1 MGPSQST
8 HKSDDS
14 HGQEFILPPFT
25 RDVTTTKPEAKRW
38 VKDGIVWCYAFNHAE
53 GERCFERAIEIDPEC
68 CLAYW
73 GLAFALG
80 PNYNKPWKAFD
91 RNDLKHTTLKGLE
104 ACKNA
109 EALASKASPVERA
122 LAGAIQHRYPK
133 DENDTNHARSWNS
146 AYAEAMRPVYEEF
159 KDDLDIATLYA
170 DSLMNLTPWALW
182 DVRTGKPAPGSE
194 VLEIQEVLERGIA
207 QEGGYEHIGLLHAYI
222 HVTEMSTEPEKGC
235 HADEKFVS
243 LRGGGDFYTIYRMH
257 DYHSLIYAAMFAG
270 QYGVSIKAVNQ
281 MEVAIPDEDL
291 RIESPP
297 MADWLETFRSVRPH
311 ILIRFGKW
319 EEIIDM
325 PLPTDQELLC
335 VTTATIH
342 YAKGV
347 AYAALG
353 NVEESA
359 KQREMFIAAKA
370 RVPPT
375 RTQYPNKCLDVLAVA
390 EAMLD
395 GELEYRRG
403 NIELAFEHLRK
414 SIDLDDGLR
423 YAEPWAWMQPA
434 RHAYAA
440 LLMEQGRIE
449 EAAEVYRTDLGLNNK
464 LFRARHHPNNVW
476 ALHGYHECAV
486 KLGLDGELTA
496 QQVLHQELPNPDSPR
511 TALQDQNIAR
521 LFHSYTSNISE
532 WYDLSDSACSFGL
545 EVPSIALDEPLL
557 FCAVIA
563 LSSMHACKT
572 SAPSFRKVA
581 EFYHHR
587 CVQFLIALDADDE
600 LISRGVALAAT
611 CLLRSYEIL
620 DGDVDPNMHLR
631 GAYSM
636 ASLHDVL
643 SGIPQAG
650 LLGAG
655 FWNYLREDIT
665 FSLFEEC
672 PLKMNL
678 ESTPLMI
685 QHTSDQDYL
694 NSITL
699 ILGKIIN
706 MSFKQDTDGRQWD
719 YIKEDLKSWRNS
731 CPRHM
736 KPYSRLQGEITT
748 SHLFPAIWF
757 LQPCH
762 AAILHYY
769 LVAMTIVCIY
779 TSPKSLEDLGGLDLP
794 ELESQSKEQFLENFA
809 LEICGV
815 AFTAKVPSVL
825 VNAFGPIAFCARFI
839 KAEASQQELIR
850 QLLACKST
858 IGWPVE
864 RLIGDLKTSWGMDQ
878 E

>member
-1 MGPSQST
+1 LTAISHFILLGLFKMGPSQST

-38 VKDGIVWCYAFNHAE
+38 VEDGIVWCYAFNHAE

-122 LAGAIQHRYPK
+122 LAGAIRHRFPK

-146 AYAEAMRPVYEEF
+146 AYAEAMRPVYKEF

-170 DSLMNLTPWALW
+170 DALMNLTPWALW

-194 VLEIQEVLERGIA
+194 VLEIQEALERGIA

-222 HVTEMSTEPEKGC
+222 HVTEMSTEPEKGLLAAE
-235 HADEKFVS
+235 HLRRLANEAGHLAHMPSHLDILIGDYRRAISANAKAVIADEKFVS

-319 EEIIDM
+319 EEIIEM
-325 PLPTDQELLC
+325 PLPADQELLC

-359 KQREMFIAAKA
+359 KQRELFIAAKA

-449 EAAEVYRTDLGLNNK
+449 EAADVYRTDLGLNNK

-476 ALHGYHECAV
+476 ALHGYHECAA
-486 KLGLDGELTA
+486 KLGLEGEA
-496 QQVLHQELPNPDSPR
+496 RVVKQQ
-511 TALQDQNIAR
+511 
-521 LFHSYTSNISE
+521 
-532 WYDLSDSACSFGL
+532 
-545 EVPSIALDEPLL
+545 
-557 FCAVIA
+557 
-563 LSSMHACKT
+563 
-572 SAPSFRKVA
+572 
-581 EFYHHR
+581 
-587 CVQFLIALDADDE
+587 
-600 LISRGVALAAT
+600 
-611 CLLRSYEIL
+611 
-620 DGDVDPNMHLR
+620 
-631 GAYSM
+631 
-636 ASLHDVL
+636 
-643 SGIPQAG
+643 
-650 LLGAG
+650 
-655 FWNYLREDIT
+655 
-665 FSLFEEC
+665 
-672 PLKMNL
+672 
-678 ESTPLMI
+678 
-685 QHTSDQDYL
+685 
-694 NSITL
+694 
-699 ILGKIIN
+699 
-706 MSFKQDTDGRQWD
+706 
-719 YIKEDLKSWRNS
+719 
-731 CPRHM
+731 
-736 KPYSRLQGEITT
+736 
-748 SHLFPAIWF
+748 
-757 LQPCH
+757 
-762 AAILHYY
+762 
-769 LVAMTIVCIY
+769 
-779 TSPKSLEDLGGLDLP
+779 
-794 ELESQSKEQFLENFA
+794 
-809 LEICGV
+809 
-815 AFTAKVPSVL
+815 
-825 VNAFGPIAFCARFI
+825 
-839 KAEASQQELIR
+839 
-850 QLLACKST
+850 
-858 IGWPVE
+858 
-864 RLIGDLKTSWGMDQ
+864 LKTAMAFVDVPIESSCYCRRDVENAVGCCRL
-878 E
+878 